1 MQPSSLFLLSFLLVA
16 PLHAHA
22 VELVSLLPET
32 VGEMHLIQRVD
43 GAEAQAEVDKL
54 HGKPLPAKAS
64 VIGRYARPSEVG
76 QAHPAEVWISRVESE
91 AEARRQT
98 GLMVHK
104 MFENPR
110 SPFGHPTRLDRDG
123 VPVYRFEGM
132 GMAHLIWH
140 KDDLVYWISV
150 RPEGEEAMLAAFCR

>member
-1 MQPSSLFLLSFLLVA
+1 MQLSSLFLLSLLLVS

-22 VELVSLLPET
+22 VELVRLLPDA
-32 VGEMHLIQRVD
+32 VGELRLIQRLD
-43 GAEAQAEVDKL
+43 GAEAQAEVDTL
-54 HGKPLPAKAS
+54 HGKPLPAEAS

-76 QAHPAEVWISRVESE
+76 RAAPAEVWISRVDSE

-104 MFENPR
+104 MVENPR
-110 SPFGHPTRLDRDG
+110 SPFSSPRRLDRGG

-132 GMAHLIWH
+132 GRAHLIWFRA
-140 KDDLVYWISV
+140 DLVYWISC
-150 RPEGEEAMLAAFCR
+150 RPGDEDALLAAFCR